1 MQERN
6 LIEVDYSQNADH
18 TRFAVQAY
26 AALVLARNQQAPLG
40 ALRGLFERRSDAR
53 SGLPLVQLAVALDKM
68 GDKPRAQQALQAGLG
83 VKRSDGWM
91 ADYGSPLR
99 DQALILALLQ
109 ENNLASNQVDQRL
122 FALSDELAA
131 NRWLSTQERNALYLA
146 GRGLLG
152 KPEGQWQARLDSG
165 GEVRE
170 FNNAES
176 GMKLEG
182 PLLMSPLTVQ
192 NQGSETLYQQLT
204 LSGYPRQA
212 PPAGGNGMEI
222 RREYLGMNGQP
233 LDVRNLRS
241 GELVLVHLA
250 LKASTAVPDALVVDL
265 LPAGLELENQNLAQ
279 SAASLDN
286 ASSAVKEWRESMQNA
301 SLVHQEYRDDR
312 YVAALKLDGYGT
324 SHLLYLARA
333 VTPGTYRIPPPQV
346 ESMYR
351 PNLQAVGE
359 GQGEMVV
366 RGR

>member
-26 AALVLARNQQAPLG
+26 AGLVLARSQQAPLG
-40 ALRGLFERRSDAR
+40 ALRSLFERRADAR

-68 GDKPRAQQALQAGLG
+68 GDKQRSQQALQAGLAVTRG
-83 VKRSDGWM
+83 KGWL
-91 ADYGSPLR
+91 ADYGSALR
-99 DQALILALLQ
+99 DQALILSLLQ
-109 ENNLASNQVDQRL
+109 ENNLAANQVDQRL
-122 FALSDELAA
+122 FGLSDELAA
-131 NRWLSTQERNALYLA
+131 NRWLSTQERNALFLA

-152 KPEGQWQARLDSG
+152 KPEGTWKARLDSA

-170 FNNAES
+170 FDNNDS

-182 PLLMSPLTVQ
+182 PLLASPLTVQ
-192 NQGSETLYQQLT
+192 NQGGDTLYQQLT

-212 PPAGGNGMEI
+212 PAASGNGMEI
-222 RREYLGMNGQP
+222 RREYLGMNGQA

-241 GELVLVHLA
+241 GDLVLVHLA
-250 LKASTAVPDALVVDL
+250 LKAQDQVPDALVVDL

-286 ASSAVKEWRESMQNA
+286 ASSAVKQWRESMQNA
-301 SLVHQEYRDDR
+301 SVVHQEYRDDR
-312 YVAALKLDGYGT
+312 YVAALKLDSYGT
-324 SHLLYLARA
+324 THLLYLARA
-333 VTPGTYRIPPPQV
+333 VTPGSYRVPPPQV

-351 PNLQAVGE
+351 PNLQAIGDS
-359 GQGEMVV
+359 QGEMIV
-366 RGR
+366 RAR